1 MLIRDIEETVTRKI
15 VLRLSASDAKRLDQ
29 IEAFAVKI
37 GKRAVVEEALAASLV
52 RMLGQAERKLREIQ
66 AKSTQD

>member
-29 IEAFAVKI
+29 IEAFAAKI

-52 RMLGQAERKLREIQ
+52 RMLGQAERKLKGLQTEN
-66 AKSTQD
+66 T